1 MERSAETAADLKAD
15 PQRGNAEL
23 LLSPIGELEKLV
35 WQRYACSGCRAC
47 ISICPAGALEYDIGQ
62 NHPHQILPCVDCRA
76 CLEVCP
82 RLLANVRHL
91 LSSQILGNYMV
102 IMNARSKMDYARAQ
116 NGGATTALL
125 TAALDEDLIDCAL
138 VMGLDPWSHEP
149 YPRIVHDSKD
159 LKKCAG
165 SRYSSNAILEP
176 MKDSIKNAKNI
187 ALVGTPCSVQAIGL
201 MRESSNEFAARF
213 AQRVR
218 FVIGLFC
225 FEAYEG
231 TLIPEISRLLGTQ
244 PWYLHK
250 MNIGEGKISVKLR
263 DGSHRSI
270 SLRDL
275 AEHVKPG
282 CKGCE
287 DFTAKLSDI
296 SIGSTGSAPGMSTV
310 ILRTPEGKGLFDIA
324 NEMGFL
330 EVADGVDI
338 EAIEKTGRLKLKKD
352 GI

>member
-1 MERSAETAADLKAD
+1 MERSAESTADLDAH
-15 PQRGNAEL
+15 PQQGNAEP
-23 LLSPIGELEKLV
+23 LLSPVGELEKDV
-35 WQRYACSGCRAC
+35 WERNACSGCRAC
-47 ISICPAGALEYDIGQ
+47 ISICPVGALEYEIGR
-62 NHPHQILPCVDCRA
+62 NHPYQILPCVDCRA

-82 RLLANVRHL
+82 RLPANGQNA
-91 LSSQILGNYMV
+91 LSSQILGHYIA
-102 IMNARSKMDYARAQ
+102 IMNARSKTDYARTQ
-116 NGGATTALL
+116 TGGAATALL
-125 TAALDEDLIDCAL
+125 AAALDEDLIDCAL
-138 VMGLDPWSHEP
+138 VMGLDPWSQEP

-165 SRYSSNAILEP
+165 SKYTSNAILEP
-176 MKDSIKNAKNI
+176 IKDIMKSAKNI
-187 ALVGTPCSVQAIGL
+187 ALIGTPCSVQAVGL
-201 MRESSNEFAARF
+201 MRESTNEFAARV

-225 FEAYEG
+225 FEAYDDS
-231 TLIPEISRLLGTQ
+231 LIPEVSRLIGIQ

-250 MNIGEGKISVKLR
+250 MNISEGKMSIKLR
-263 DGSHRSI
+263 DGNHRSI
-270 SLRDL
+270 SLRAL

-282 CKGCE
+282 CKACE

-310 ILRTPEGKGLFDIA
+310 IVRTPEGKGLFDIA

-338 EAIEKTGRLKLKKD
+338 EAIEKTGRLKLKKS